1 MEMKYARCAGLDVHK
16 DTVVACLRVVADGRS
31 TRTTRT
37 FGTMTVDL
45 LSLQQW
51 LVDEQVTHVAME
63 ATGVYWKPVW
73 HVLEPVCTLILA
85 NPAHIKNVPGRKTDV
100 KDADWIAELLAH
112 GLIEASFV
120 PPTPI
125 QELRA
130 LTRDRRQFHREASQH
145 VQRIQ
150 KVLQDANIKID
161 SVISDVLG
169 KSGRAFLDAIVGGET
184 DPEKLV
190 IYANYRLKAPKA
202 VLTEALRGVVTE
214 RHRTSLRRHLAM
226 VDAINRCIAE
236 IDAEVAALLEPFRRQ
251 VELLDTIPGVDI
263 NTAEVILAEIG
274 VDMSRFPTAAH
285 LVSWAGLSPRS
296 DESAGKRR
304 NTRIGKGGQ
313 WLKATLVQAA
323 WAAGR
328 AKDTHMRTLF
338 LRIKG
343 KRGPKKAAIAVA
355 AEILRSAWHM
365 LTRDEPYKEPD
376 LTPPD
381 PLRKER
387 EARRLVGKLQKL
399 GYHVEMQTTTA
410 SSAGACVAVS

>member
-1 MEMKYARCAGLDVHK
+1 MDLTYARCAGLDVHK
-16 DTVVACLRVVADGRS
+16 DTVVACVRVEVEGRV
-31 TRTTRT
+31 RRETRT
-37 FGTMTVDL
+37 FGTMTRDL
-45 LSLQQW
+45 LALQQW

-73 HVLEPVCTLILA
+73 HVLEPVCALILA

-100 KDADWIAELLAH
+100 KDSEWIVQLLAH
-112 GLIEASFV
+112 GLVEASFV

-161 SVISDVLG
+161 SVISDVMG
-169 KSGRAFLDAIVGGET
+169 KSGRAFLAAIVEGET
-184 DPEKLV
+184 RPEKL
-190 IYANYRLKAPKA
+190 AQHADYRLKASKEQIR
-202 VLTEALRGVVTE
+202 EALRGVVTTL
-214 RHRTSLRRHLAM
+214 HRAMLRRHLATFDHLQAM
-226 VDAINRCIAE
+226 IAE

-263 NTAEVILAEIG
+263 ATAEVIVAEVG

-285 LVSWAGLSPRS
+285 LVSWAGLSPRN

-304 NTRIGKGGQ
+304 STRVGKGGQ

-323 WAAGR
+323 WSATR
-328 AKDTHMRTLF
+328 KKDSHLRTLF
-338 LRIKG
+338 LRLKG
-343 KRGPKKAAIAVA
+343 KRGPKKAIIAVA
-355 AEILRSAWHM
+355 AEIMRSAWYM
-365 LTRDEPYKEPD
+365 LTRDEEYREPD
-376 LTPPD
+376 PAVAD
-381 PLRKER
+381 PARKER
-387 EARRLVGKLQKL
+387 EARRLVSKLKKL
-399 GYHVEMQTTTA
+399 GYEVEMP
-410 SSAGACVAVS
+410 VAAK

>member
-1 MEMKYARCAGLDVHK
+1 MELTYARCAGLDVHK
-16 DTVVACLRVVADGRS
+16 DTVVACVRIEVDDRVR
-31 TRTTRT
+31 RETRT
-37 FGTMTVDL
+37 FGAMTIDL
-45 LSLQQW
+45 LALQQW
-51 LVDEQVTHVAME
+51 LVDEEVTHVAME

-73 HVLEPVCTLILA
+73 HVLEPVCALILA
-85 NPAHIKNVPGRKTDV
+85 NPAHVKNVPGRKTDV
-100 KDADWIAELLAH
+100 KDAEWIAQLLAH
-112 GLIEASFV
+112 GLVEASFV

-161 SVISDVLG
+161 SVISDVMG
-169 KSGRAFLDAIVGGET
+169 VSGRAFLKAIVEGET
-184 DPEKLV
+184 RPEKLAEH
-190 IYANYRLKAPKA
+190 ANYRLKASKDEIR
-202 VLTEALRGVVTE
+202 EALRGVVTPL
-214 RHRTSLRRHLAM
+214 HRAMLRRHLEM
-226 VDAINRCIAE
+226 FDTIQRLVGE

-251 VELLDTIPGVDI
+251 VELLDTIPGVDVA
-263 NTAEVILAEIG
+263 TAEVIIAEVG

-304 NTRIGKGGQ
+304 NTRVGKGGQ

-323 WAAGR
+323 WAATR
-328 AKDTHMRTLF
+328 KKDSHLQRLF

-355 AEILRSAWHM
+355 AEILRSAWYM
-365 LTRDEPYKEPD
+365 LARDQEYREPD
-376 LTPPD
+376 LVAAD
-381 PLRKER
+381 PARKER
-387 EARRLVGKLQKL
+387 EAKRLVQKLKKL
-399 GYHVEMQTTTA
+399 GYEVEMP
-410 SSAGACVAVS
+410 VAAK